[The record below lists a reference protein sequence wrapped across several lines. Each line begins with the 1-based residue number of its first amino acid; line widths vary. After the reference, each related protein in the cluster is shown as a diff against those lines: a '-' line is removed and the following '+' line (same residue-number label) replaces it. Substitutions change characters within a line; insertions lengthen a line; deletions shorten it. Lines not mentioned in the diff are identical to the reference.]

1 MPARRSV
8 ILSCFLFC
16 CLTGGLTQPIQ
27 YSFSRLDI
35 INGLSNNQ
43 VNCFYKD
50 RQGFLW
56 AGTMAGLNRYDGY
69 RFRIFTHNLRDT
81 SSLSD
86 DFISRILEGPENKLW
101 IETRN
106 GFNIF
111 DPKTEKFSRNT
122 VTALRSIGIQGNSLT
137 DIQKDAKGNYWFL
150 SGRQALYR
158 YDANTRRCV
167 AVFKSLFQQN
177 AIASFAFARNGDC
190 ILVHTNG
197 LITIMDVAT
206 GKTTGNS
213 NVPATVFGSSPR
225 FYSIFID
232 QEGEWWIYAASANQ
246 GVLRMQPNDGTF
258 ILYGRTAGTPRLN
271 TNLVVSIQ
279 QDNQGKIWLCTDH
292 GGINVYDKKTNT
304 LQYLLH
310 NDDERKSLSQNSIT
324 ASYKDNTGIIWLGT
338 YKQGISYYH
347 ENIIKFP
354 VYRRQSSE
362 PGSLP
367 FDDVNRFVEDGK
379 GNIWIGTNGGGL
391 IYFDRSAQRFTN
403 YRHDPDNTN
412 SISNDVIVSL
422 YIDRQGKLW
431 IGSYFGGLDCYVNG
445 HFTHYKNDPADP
457 NTLSDNRV
465 WEIYEDS
472 RENLWIGTLSGGLN
486 RLDREKNIF
495 YHLDS
500 SQANTIHSNYI
511 SAMAEDRQGNL
522 WIGTDKG
529 IDVLDD
535 RNNVLHF
542 GSYTDPVNGLSNNNI
557 ICLFLDSRGRMWAG
571 TRDGLNVFDPVKR
584 SFQSF
589 HTGDGLPGN
598 TILNMLEDE
607 RQHLWIS
614 TNSGIASLSVSPAAA
629 GWSIQSVNYD
639 ELDGLQGT
647 EFNENA
653 ALKTSRGEMIFGGAN
668 GFNLFR
674 PSMIRS
680 DKIPS
685 VVVLTDLQLFNKS
698 VTIGEKINGREILLQ
713 SISETGDIRLR
724 HNENI
729 LSIEFAALNFSNS
742 EKIKYAYK
750 LDGFNEEWVY
760 TDGRMRKAIYTNLYP
775 GTYTFRVKASDEDGA
790 WSGRETT
797 LRVHIQPPFWK
808 TPLAFIL
815 YALLIVLALWIAR
828 RILLERAR
836 MRFEVEQQ
844 RKEAERIQQVD
855 ALKTKFFTNVSHEF
869 RTPLSL
875 ILSPLEKI
883 VKKASDPEQKKM
895 LLLVQR
901 NAKRLLNLVNQLLD
915 FRKMEV
921 QEFSIHLSKNDIIHF
936 TRDITWSFSDISE
949 KKDITLHFASNV
961 DTLEMYF
968 DKDKLEKILF
978 NLLSNAFKYTP
989 SGGRVDVSLHFP
1001 GPDNGSSIVQ
1011 LRVKDSGIGIQPDMH
1026 EKIFERF
1033 YQLDTAG
1040 DIQNSGSG
1048 IGLVITRE
1056 FVKLHG
1062 GTIGVESEPEKGT
1075 SFIVTLPVKEL
1086 PEASPLNGI
1095 EEEII
1100 SAAGGDGPFEETA
1113 PARDGRHRSS
1123 ILLVED
1129 NEDFRFYLKDNLQ
1142 QSYLVTEAVNGK
1154 QGWEKAKALQ
1164 PDLVVSD
1171 IMMPVM
1177 NGIDLSKKIKTD
1189 PRTSHIPVILL
1200 TAMSSQETELEGF
1213 RAGINDY
1220 ISKPFTFEILAS
1232 RIRNMLNFQEQLRR
1246 KFQQQI
1252 EITAEEVTVTPVDEE
1267 FMKQAFAVVEKNMDN
1282 PAFSVEDLSR
1292 ELFMSRV
1299 ALYKK
1304 ILSLTGK
1311 TPIEFIRI
1319 MRLKRAA
1326 QLLQKSQLSIAE
1338 IAYEVG
1344 FNNPKLFTR
1353 HFKEEFGVTPS
1364 NFQVRK

>member
-1 MPARRSV
+1 MPCRRLF
-8 ILSCFLFC
+8 ISCLLVLC
-16 CLTGGLTQPIQ
+16 CLTSGLAQPIQ

-35 INGLSNNQ
+35 ISGLSNNQ

-69 RFRIFTHNLRDT
+69 RFKVFTHDLQDT

-86 DFISRILEGPENKLW
+86 DFIIRILEGPDNKLW

-106 GFNIF
+106 GFNLF
-111 DPKTEKFSRNT
+111 DPQTEHFSRNIT
-122 VTALRSIGIQGNSLT
+122 PALQSLGIQGNTLT
-137 DIQKDAKGNYWFL
+137 DIQKDAGGNYWFL

-158 YDANTRRCV
+158 YDAKTKKCIP
-167 AVFKSLFQQN
+167 VFKSLFQQN
-177 AIASFAFARNGDC
+177 QIASFAFARNGNC

-197 LITIMDVAT
+197 LITILDVTT
-206 GKTTGNS
+206 GKPIGTNGA
-213 NVPATVFGSSPR
+213 PARVFGSNPLL
-225 FYSIFID
+225 YSIFID
-232 QEGEWWIYAASANQ
+232 KDGEWWIYAVTANQ
-246 GVLRMQPNDGTF
+246 GVLRLHPNTGEYT
-258 ILYGRTAGTPRLN
+258 LYERNAGTPRLN

-279 QDNQGKIWLCTDH
+279 EDNQGKIWLCTDH
-292 GGINVYDKKTNT
+292 GGINIFDKKSNT
-304 LQYLLH
+304 VQYLLH

-324 ASYKDNTGIIWLGT
+324 ASFKDNTGIIWLGT

-367 FDDVNRFVEDGK
+367 FDDVNRFVEDSK
-379 GNIWIGTNGGGL
+379 GNLWIGTNGGGL
-391 IYFDRSAQRFTN
+391 IYFDRSVQHFTT
-403 YRHDPDNTN
+403 YLHDPDNTN

-422 YIDRQGKLW
+422 YLDKKGRLW
-431 IGSYFGGLDCYVNG
+431 IGSFFGGLDCYTNG
-445 HFTHYKNDPADP
+445 TFLHYKNDPSNP
-457 NTLSDNRV
+457 NSLSDNRV

-472 RENLWIGTLSGGLN
+472 RENLWIGTLNGGLN

-495 YHLDS
+495 YHLNS
-500 SQANTIHSNYI
+500 SQVNSIRSNYI
-511 SAMAEDRQGNL
+511 SAMTEDRQHNL
-522 WIGTDKG
+522 WIGTDNG
-529 IDVLDD
+529 IDMLDD
-535 RNNVLHF
+535 KNNVIHYA
-542 GSYTDPVNGLSNNNI
+542 GAGLSNNNI
-557 ICLFLDSRGRMWAG
+557 ICLLLDSRGRMWVG
-571 TRDGLNVFDPVKR
+571 TRDGLNIFDPLKKT
-584 SFQSF
+584 FQSF
-589 HTGDGLPGN
+589 HVGDGLPGN
-598 TILNMLEDE
+598 TVLNILEDE
-607 RQHLWIS
+607 QEHLWIS
-614 TNSGIASLSVSPAAA
+614 TNSGIASISVSGGA
-629 GWSIQSVNYD
+629 GAWTINSVNYD

-668 GFNLFR
+668 GFNIFH
-674 PSMIRS
+674 PSTIKS

-698 VTIGEKINGREILLQ
+698 VAIGEKINGREVLLQ
-713 SISETGDIRLR
+713 SIAETQNIRLR

-729 LSIEFAALNFSNS
+729 LSIEFAALNFSNP

-790 WSGRETT
+790 WSGKETS
-797 LRVHIQPPFWK
+797 LRIRIQPPFWK

-815 YALLIVLALWIAR
+815 YVVLIVLALWIAR

-883 VKKASDPEQKKM
+883 VKKATDPDQKKM

-921 QEFSIHLSKNDIIHF
+921 QEFNVHLSKGDVVHF

-949 KKDITLHFASNV
+949 KKDIVLQFLSNV
-961 DTLEMYF
+961 DTLDMYF

-989 SGGRVDVSLHFP
+989 TGGKVDVVLHFP
-1001 GPDNGSSIVQ
+1001 GRNNGSSIVQ
-1011 LRVKDSGIGIQPDMH
+1011 LKVQDSGIGIQPDMH
-1026 EKIFERF
+1026 DKIFERF

-1048 IGLVITRE
+1048 IGLVITKE

-1062 GTIGVESEPEKGT
+1062 GTIRVESEPEKGT
-1075 SFIVTLPVKEL
+1075 CFIVTLPLREL
-1086 PEASPLNGI
+1086 PELVPVYEI
-1095 EEEII
+1095 KEEII
-1100 SAAGGDGPFEETA
+1100 SSPGMENGTLNEE
-1113 PARDGRHRSS
+1113 PVGNRKYPHRNT

-1142 QSYLVTEAVNGK
+1142 QTYHVTEAVNGK
-1154 QGWEKAKALQ
+1154 DGWEKAKALQ

-1171 IMMPVM
+1171 IMMPLM
-1177 NGIDLSKKIKTD
+1177 NGIELSKKIKTD

-1232 RIRNMLNFQEQLRR
+1232 RMRNMLNFQEQLRR

-1304 ILSLTGK
+1304 LLSLTGR

-1326 QLLQKSQLSIAE
+1326 QLLKKSQLSISE
-1338 IAYEVG
+1338 IAYQVG
-1344 FNNPKLFTR
+1344 FNNPKVFTK
-1353 HFKEEFGVTPS
+1353 HFKEEFGSTPS
-1364 NFQVRK
+1364 NFQLS